1 MLTLETISAGYGSNL
16 VLRDVSLDVSAGHI
30 VALVGANGAGKSTL
44 ARVISGLLRPRSGR
58 VLLDKVPVESLEPA
72 KRLMQGLAHVPEG
85 RQVFAGLPVIDNLRL
100 GAYGVR
106 ARLGERGISSKI
118 EEICALFPP
127 LAERLPHL
135 AGNLSGG
142 QQQMLAIGRAL
153 MSEPRVLVLDEP
165 SLGLAPRIVQDIF
178 RLVQRL
184 RAQGLAILLSEQN
197 ARQSLA
203 IADHGYVL
211 ERGAI
216 VLHGPASDLLQD
228 QEVAQRYLGLGAA
241 ATHAGQ
247 PDDMAGRLRAFMDS
261 GPG

>member
-1 MLTLETISAGYGSNL
+1 MLKLDNIAAGYDANL
-16 VLRDVSLDVSAGHI
+16 VLRNVSLQVAPGQI

-44 ARVISGLLRPRSGR
+44 ARVVSGLLRARGGR
-58 VLLDKVPVESLEPA
+58 VLLDDTAIDGWEPA
-72 KRLMQGLAHVPEG
+72 LRLMHGLAHVPEG

-106 ARLGERGISSKI
+106 GRLHQQGISRKI
-118 EEICALFPP
+118 DEICVLFPQ
-127 LAERLPHL
+127 LAERLLQL

-153 MSEPRVLVLDEP
+153 MSSPRVLLLDEP
-165 SLGLAPRIVQDIF
+165 SLGLAPRIVAEIF

-216 VLHGPASDLLQD
+216 ALHGPARELLQNP
-228 QEVAQRYLGLGAA
+228 EVAQRYLGLGAA
-241 ATHAGQ
+241 ATSAAHS
-247 PDDMAGRLRAFMDS
+247 DELAGRLRIVL
-261 GPG
+261 G

>member
-1 MLTLETISAGYGSNL
+1 MLKLDNISAGYGANL
-16 VLRDVSLDVSAGHI
+16 VLRSVSLEVVAGQI

-44 ARVISGLLRPRSGR
+44 ARVASGLLRPRSGQ
-58 VLLDKVPVESLEPA
+58 VLLNDVAVEDQEPA
-72 KRLMQGLAHVPEG
+72 VRLTHGLAHVPEG
-85 RQVFAGLPVIDNLRL
+85 RQVFVGLPVIDNLRL

-106 ARLGERGISSKI
+106 ARLGKRGISRKI
-118 EEICALFPP
+118 DEVCALFPQ

-153 MSEPRVLVLDEP
+153 MSSPRVLVLDEP
-165 SLGLAPRIVQDIF
+165 SLGLAPRIVAEIF

-184 RAQGLAILLSEQN
+184 RAQGLAIVLSEQN

-216 VLHGPASDLLQD
+216 TLRGPASDLLQNP
-228 QEVAQRYLGLGAA
+228 EVAQRYLGLGAA
-241 ATHAGQ
+241 AGRTQQTEELAE
-247 PDDMAGRLRAFMDS
+247 RLRAVLR
-261 GPG
+261 

>member
-1 MLTLETISAGYGSNL
+1 MLKLDNVSAGYAANL
-16 VLRDVSLDVSAGHI
+16 VLRNVSLEVAAGHI
-30 VALVGANGAGKSTL
+30 VAIVGANGAGKSTL
-44 ARVISGLLRPRSGR
+44 ARVVSGLLRARAGR
-58 VLLDKVPVESLEPA
+58 VLLDDVAIGNLEPA
-72 KRLMQGLAHVPEG
+72 ARLMHGLAHVPEG

-106 ARLGERGISSKI
+106 GRLGQHGISRKI
-118 EEICALFPP
+118 EEICALFPQ

-153 MSEPRVLVLDEP
+153 MSSPRVLVLDEP
-165 SLGLAPRIVQDIF
+165 SLGLAPRIVAEIF

-203 IADHGYVL
+203 IADYGYVL
-211 ERGAI
+211 ERGVIA
-216 VLHGPASDLLQD
+216 LHGPARGLLSNP
-228 QEVAQRYLGLGAA
+228 EVVQRYLGLGAV
-241 ATHAGQ
+241 ATPAGQ
-247 PDDMAGRLRAFMDS
+247 SDELAARLRVVL
-261 GPG
+261 G